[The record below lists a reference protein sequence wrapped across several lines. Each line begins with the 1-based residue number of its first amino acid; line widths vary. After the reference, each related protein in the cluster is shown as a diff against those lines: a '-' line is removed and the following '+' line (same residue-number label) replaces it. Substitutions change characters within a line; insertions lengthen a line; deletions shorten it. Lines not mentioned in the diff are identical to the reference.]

1 MRILI
6 PILIALFASQ
16 PAQAT
21 PPQAISVDETL
32 EAIGGGYLFVL
43 RTLTDNM
50 ASHSRQQVDVVLI
63 ARDIGT
69 NQDMYFWPISRTLDH
84 GPEHVETSD
93 DPRLVTLPLEW
104 SYHAGRII
112 KTHHGRYPNE
122 RKATEQSAVEV
133 LRNRDG
139 ALISLQTP
147 HFFYETPED
156 TPERTSYWL
165 SYAKIRQLLS
175 YSLQNTRSELEPYYL
190 ESLDPLTGLDFE
202 PEQDC
207 AFSYFA
213 ELSEQTDGPQQAF
226 WAAYVTCESEQT
238 MAPVSMFITLQALR

>member
-6 PILIALFASQ
+6 PIFIALIASQ

-21 PPQAISVDETL
+21 PPQVVSVDETL

-50 ASHSRQQVDVVLI
+50 ASHNRQQTDVVLI
-63 ARDIGT
+63 ARGINT
-69 NQDMYFWPISRTLDH
+69 NQDIYFWPISRTLDN
-84 GPEHVETSD
+84 GAEHVETSD
-93 DPRLVTLPLEW
+93 NPRLVTLPLEW
-104 SYHAGRII
+104 DYHTGRII
-112 KTHHGRYPNE
+112 HTHHGRHPNE
-122 RKATEQSAVEV
+122 RKATEESGVEL
-133 LRNRDG
+133 LRNHDG
-139 ALISLQTP
+139 FLISIKTP
-147 HFFYETPED
+147 HFAYETPAD

-165 SYAKIRQLLS
+165 SYAKIRQLFS
-175 YSLQNTRSELEPYYL
+175 YSLHNTRSELKPYHI

-207 AFSYFA
+207 KFSYFA

-226 WAAYVTCESEQT
+226 WAAYVTCESKQT
-238 MAPVSMFITLQALR
+238 MAPVSMFITLQPLP